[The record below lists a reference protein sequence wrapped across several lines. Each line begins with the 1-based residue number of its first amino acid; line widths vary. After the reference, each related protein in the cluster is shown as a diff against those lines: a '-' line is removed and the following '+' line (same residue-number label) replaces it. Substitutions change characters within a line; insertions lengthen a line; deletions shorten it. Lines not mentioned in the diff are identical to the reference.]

1 MVRRRACLAARSA
14 RSGAAAADNSP
25 RALRVAAAIRF
36 VLSDLF
42 STMRAEDRQ
51 SLLHVRGAAAAAAAL
66 RLVSR
71 VANSAPPH
79 LGFLPPVARARRRR
93 APVTR

>member
-1 MVRRRACLAARSA
+1 MVRRRPCLATRN
-14 RSGAAAADNSP
+14 GAAAADERMRL
-25 RALRVAAAIRF
+25 RALAAIRF

-51 SLLHVRGAAAAAAAL
+51 SLLHVRGAAAAAAAP

-71 VANSAPPH
+71 LANSAH
-79 LGFLPPVARARRRR
+79 SGFLPPVARATRRR
-93 APVTR
+93 APATR